1 MKEMEMTIT
10 PLFAAPFMKINLL
23 AEDYNLEALAT
34 YANIQMAK
42 DSDGIVKSNVGGW
55 HSKNLD
61 LRDATITRTLRKL
74 GQHINQFIDFYK
86 VDREKYNWEFSES
99 WFITNRKGDYNV
111 SHVHPNSFLSGVF
124 YLKTYED
131 AGDLVFHH
139 HAKNIDYHKQP
150 KDAFKE
156 NVNYNSDYWRVTPED
171 GDLIVFPSFLTHS
184 VEENKNDFQR
194 MVLSFNI
201 NLIKND

>member
-1 MKEMEMTIT
+1 MTIT

-23 AEDYNLEALAT
+23 ADDYNLEALT
-34 YANIQMAK
+34 SYANIQMAK

-124 YLKTYED
+124 YLQTPENS
-131 AGDLVFHH
+131 GDLCLHST
-139 HAKNIDYHKQP
+139 DYAVNNKISEYLNDQP
-150 KDAFKE
+150 IRIKPEINKLVLFDA
-156 NVNYNSDYWRVTPED
+156 NCSHYVTRSYSDEPRV
-171 GDLIVFPSFLTHS
+171 SF
-184 VEENKNDFQR
+184 
-194 MVLSFNI
+194 SFNA
-201 NLIKND
+201 NVHF

>member
-1 MKEMEMTIT
+1 MTIT

-23 AEDYNLEALAT
+23 ADYDLEALAT

-86 VDREKYNWEFSES
+86 VDREKYNWEFTES
-99 WFITNRKGDYNV
+99 WFNTNNKGDFNV

-139 HAKNIDYHKQP
+139 HARNIDYHKQP
-150 KDAFKE
+150 IAFNQDGPGWACK
-156 NVNYNSDYWRVTPED
+156 NALHNANYSYCFNSGTVFWINNPISQKILRLWWTSASSSYIKSRV
-171 GDLIVFPSFLTHS
+171 VS
-184 VEENKNDFQR
+184 NN
-194 MVLSFNI
+194 
-201 NLIKND
+201 

>member
-23 AEDYNLEALAT
+23 AEDYDLEALAT
-34 YANIQMAK
+34 YVNIQMAK

-86 VDREKYNWEFSES
+86 VDREKYNCEFSES

-124 YLKTYED
+124 YLNTYED
-131 AGDLVFHH
+131 SGDLVFHH

-150 KDAFKE
+150 IDAFKE

-171 GDLIVFPSFLTHS
+171 GDLIVFPSFLNHS